1 MALSQEQ
8 TKIFIP
14 ILTRLLV
21 DIFPSIALFSDVDI
35 PRIIRLTPIQF
46 GVEGSE
52 PVVFRLRGADTRA
65 RTTGGN
71 IVRGRTL

>member
-1 MALSQEQ
+1 VFEM
-8 TKIFIP
+8 IFIA
-14 ILTRLLV
+14 ILIRFLV
-21 DIFPSIALFSDVDI
+21 DMFPSIALFSDVDI
-35 PRIIRLTPIQF
+35 PRIIRLTPIQL

-52 PVVFRLRGADTRA
+52 PVVFRLRGADARK